1 MDATLNIFICTV
13 LVVKIPSKAISPLA
27 FPASRGFQWNRC
39 AVCLQNGRLDADRCH
54 GAPSRR
60 STLRT
65 LVVFAAESWKL
76 ASSFCTHPAQKKKS
90 WVLESGSETQYLVL
104 AKKNYNLAFIV
115 LPLLP
120 SSRLE
125 SFPPSPATAG
135 LRPHS
140 LRPPAALLWP
150 AACQFP
156 RLTRGLAQ
164 PVLMG
169 HKYIKMFEKVYG
181 DDKNLQNQIW
191 KPVNVKCCCAGSF
204 LDTFN

>member
-54 GAPSRR
+54 GDPSRR

-104 AKKNYNLAFIV
+104 AQKKLQFSLYRFTSASFFKARVFSTFSSNCWASSTF
-115 LPLLP
+115 P
-120 SSRLE
+120 S
-125 SFPPSPATAG
+125 PPSCSALAS
-135 LRPHS
+135 S
-140 LRPPAALLWP
+140 LPISSFNSWTRS
-150 AACQFP
+150 ACFNGTQI
-156 RLTRGLAQ
+156 Q
-164 PVLMG
+164 QNVW
-169 HKYIKMFEKVYG
+169 KS
-181 DDKNLQNQIW
+181 LQW
-191 KPVNVKCCCAGSF
+191 R
-204 LDTFN
+204 